1 MKTNSPELRGST
13 RERLRARA
21 KIQRLKL
28 IRQQVEAQQQAPT
41 TEPPCE

>member
-1 MKTNSPELRGST
+1 MKMNSPELRGSM
-13 RERLRARA
+13 RERLKARA

-28 IRQQVEAQQQAPT
+28 IRQQAEAAQQEPT

>member
-1 MKTNSPELRGST
+1 MKTNSPELRGSMKA
-13 RERLRARA
+13 RVAARA

-28 IRQQVEAQQQAPT
+28 IRQQAEATAEPPT